1 MKPVQE
7 FTEAEVAE
15 IKKSVSA
22 PTSDVPVAVLDG
34 DELKEVMNNIITKMA
49 AVVSRT
55 MGPYG
60 KNAIIQNMNGV
71 TITKDGWLTSRALN
85 IGKNIAEK
93 SLCTILLDTS
103 ATTNVRAG
111 DGTSSTIK
119 VAEALHKQVQKYLTT
134 NFMNVRDLENTL
146 NAAVSLIQKK
156 LLESATPITDEN
168 MKDAIHKIAMV
179 STNWDEQLAD
189 IITTIYEKTK
199 NPIIKRQDS
208 GSQDTYYEIIN
219 GYDME
224 AHLILQDTYLTD
236 YGTRTRTVERPMIL
250 VFDNTL
256 PDNLFEAFYTLTK
269 YMETL
274 GTDGPNLVIVAKGF
288 TTSFVNKVAAMNTRN
303 AKAGEK
309 PVPITFVEF
318 HAPSAI
324 DRECVL
330 DFCDLVGAE
339 IIAGDSDTR
348 GDLDALA
355 STLRD
360 RFTGKVSPGED
371 MKDLQE
377 KAQNMTVDVFN
388 KLMECA
394 GACGTLIVGNKTMT
408 AKELAPN
415 NEVIEA
421 KKGKLTAEIN
431 DALRD
436 ATAKSMVTDSIN
448 HKQIRLGKLNCNMG
462 IIHVGA
468 HGSAHLKARNDS
480 VDDAIRACSLAYTSG
495 GYTIGG
501 CYAIP
506 HIVLGLLANAKD
518 IADYA
523 EERKVYPADLM
534 KFLQMISSS
543 FVDAIETVLRN
554 KVGATIHQELE
565 DKKVAAIKAGVAL
578 NAISEEPDTN
588 LIEPVMVDYEILN
601 NALSL
606 VITLETTDQ
615 YLYTEYEG
623 IDSGRRP

>member
-1 MKPVQE
+1 MKPIQE
-7 FTEAEVAE
+7 FTEADVAE
-15 IKKSVSA
+15 IKKNASA

-60 KNAIIQNMNGV
+60 KNAIIQNMSGV

-119 VAEALHKQVQKYLTT
+119 VAESLHKQVQQYLTGT
-134 NFMNVRDLENTL
+134 FMNVRDLENTL

-156 LLESATPITDEN
+156 LLETATPITDEN

-189 IITTIYEKTK
+189 IITTIYEETR

-219 GYDME
+219 GYDLA

-236 YGTRTRTVERPMIL
+236 FATRTRTVERPMIL

-256 PDNLFEAFYTLTK
+256 PDNLFETFYTIIK

-274 GTDGPNLVIVAKGF
+274 PEGPSLVIVAKGF

-309 PVPITFVEF
+309 PIPITFVEF

-330 DFCDLVGAE
+330 DFCDLIGAE
-339 IIAGDSDTR
+339 IIAGDSEVR
-348 GDLDALA
+348 GDLDALTA
-355 STLRD
+355 VLRD
-360 RFTGKVSPGED
+360 RFSGKVPSGET
-371 MKDLQE
+371 MESLQK
-377 KAQNMTVDVFN
+377 KAQTMTIDVFN
-388 KLMECA
+388 KLMDCA
-394 GACGTLIVGNKTMT
+394 GACGTLIVGNKNMV
-408 AKELAPN
+408 AKDLAPN
-415 NEVIEA
+415 NKVIEA

-436 ATAKSMVTDSIN
+436 ATAKSMVTESIN

-506 HIVLGLLANAKD
+506 HIVMELLANAKSVMEY
-518 IADYA
+518 AD
-523 EERKVYPADLM
+523 ERKVEPQDLL

-543 FVDAIETVLRN
+543 FVDAIETVLHN
-554 KVGATIHQELE
+554 KVGESIPKELD
-565 DKKVAAIKAGVAL
+565 DKRIAAIQAGVAL
-578 NAISEEPDTN
+578 NVISEEQDTD

-623 IDSGRRP
+623 IDNSRRPE